1 MQEPVGGIL
10 RPTGSKKTRKIFE
23 ESIPSLMRIG
33 SGLTHSSIGSNQT
46 TPRPFEQP
54 LSASSLVTIRNRG
67 GLTSSNRGGA
77 PSSSTHFL
85 FQQANRP
92 LPTLSNNLTI
102 KKDQGSKGGVYGLP
116 MIEHGD
122 QNCIGGNEDSEKESI
137 GHSTSKVCSQDFAC
151 YNLVAV
157 EERDRC
163 HTMIQRLSGL
173 LTGHREINE
182 EAQKNQLLWIE
193 FRNEEKELKR
203 FKHQSQKLDITQA
216 KSISKKHPQ
225 RRK

>member
-1 MQEPVGGIL
+1 MEQLSQTNFVDQNPLLEQL
-10 RPTGSKKTRKIFE
+10 KKCKNHKKTRKIFE

-33 SGLTHSSIGSNQT
+33 SG
-46 TPRPFEQP
+46 
-54 LSASSLVTIRNRG
+54 SASSLVTIRNRG

-193 FRNEEKELKR
+193 VMEK
-203 FKHQSQKLDITQA
+203 
-216 KSISKKHPQ
+216 
-225 RRK
+225 